1 MRIKVGVGVNIL
13 VKMCYNNTIKMKKG
27 KKTIK
32 FWLWIIIPLFI
43 LTGGA
48 FFFIQRTN
56 GNLQENLNATG
67 TKIGN
72 LIDQINLLASQS
84 NDQLQLIQSKQ
95 KSGDVKTALDLVIIE
110 KERNRQI
117 NESSIKL
124 TEELKELTK
133 LLLKVSDAAD
143 REKIETAIQ
152 YQINAIGHLL
162 NYGAG
167 VDALLQELAL
177 QYESI
182 LDNRAFEAKKNIDEL
197 YALTQQEINAA
208 SANSQKFLES
218 LAEVHPVK

>member
-1 MRIKVGVGVNIL
+1 M
-13 VKMCYNNTIKMKKG
+13 
-27 KKTIK
+27 
-32 FWLWIIIPLFI
+32 
-43 LTGGA
+43 
-48 FFFIQRTN
+48 
-56 GNLQENLNATG
+56 
-67 TKIGN
+67 
-72 LIDQINLLASQS
+72 
-84 NDQLQLIQSKQ
+84 
-95 KSGDVKTALDLVIIE
+95 
-110 KERNRQI
+110 
-117 NESSIKL
+117 
-124 TEELKELTK
+124 KELTK

-152 YQINAIGHLL
+152 YQINAISHLL

-218 LAEVHPVK
+218 LAEVKNEKN